1 MAQACSA
8 SLKAFSVGNSWRRC
22 KGGISLSRGGA
33 GGERRDRGGD
43 RGIEGCGRERVVGDE
58 VGLCDV
64 ARQKALAP
72 CYTTCG
78 RLRLVRMG

>member
-22 KGGISLSRGGA
+22 KGGISLSRSGA
-33 GGERRDRGGD
+33 EGERRDRGDD
-43 RGIEGCGRERVVGDE
+43 RGIEGCIRGRVLGDE

-64 ARQKALAP
+64 ARQKAATPLAADWD
-72 CYTTCG
+72 
-78 RLRLVRMG
+78 